1 MARSEESRGLRDE
14 ANVGPDPRQA
24 RELRRMSDL
33 GNWKVVDGEPDIRDW
48 PVYASTGRELGV
60 VDDLLVDV
68 EAGEVVMLD
77 VDLKRD
83 DRHALAP
90 LRAAWIDRASRR
102 VVIDAREAERAV
114 DAVGMTTGRHALPAL
129 PREGTLSDDEVR
141 QFNDDYVRAYGRRG
155 VDEERDYRLRRGDEE
170 IRFGLQPRADLP
182 TRADDRVV
190 ARDAE
195 RDVARDAERDVAR
208 DAERD
213 VARDA
218 GPRRLLSPEERP
230 HGDPLRDAIPRADAL
245 GPTAHPTVHPTI
257 PPATPMAATPTATT
271 PVADGGD
278 ARLDESRRIN
288 EALADDAPLDR
299 EGRDIEPRELDG
311 RVRIDEGGT
320 VDERTS
326 VAGVRYDTPNYPRHD
341 YEDYPEYDNSR
352 VVSRH
357 PADRDRDEE
366 TGPRA
371 DAALADAAERRMAE
385 RRVRYRTYP
394 DEVGRPTEDRR

>member
-90 LRAAWIDRASRR
+90 LRAAWIDRASHR

-114 DAVGMTTGRHALPAL
+114 DAVGMTTGRPALPAL
-129 PREGTLSDDEVR
+129 PREGSLSDDEVR

-182 TRADDRVV
+182 AHASDHANDRVV
-190 ARDAE
+190 E
-195 RDVARDAERDVAR
+195 RTVD
-208 DAERD
+208 
-213 VARDA
+213 RDA

-230 HGDPLRDAIPRADAL
+230 HGDPLREVIPRADAL
-245 GPTAHPTVHPTI
+245 GPTSHPTV
-257 PPATPMAATPTATT
+257 PPATTTPVSAT

-278 ARLDESRRIN
+278 ARLTESRRIN
-288 EALADDAPLDR
+288 ESLADDAPLDR

-341 YEDYPEYDNSR
+341 YEDYPEYDSAR

-371 DAALADAAERRMAE
+371 DAALADAAERRLAD

-394 DEVGRPTEDRR
+394 DEVGRPSEDRR

>member
-114 DAVGMTTGRHALPAL
+114 DAVGMAAALPAL
-129 PREGTLSDDEVR
+129 PRHGQLSDDDVR

-155 VDEERDYRLRRGDEE
+155 VDDERDYRLRRGDEE

-182 TRADDRVV
+182 PRADDRVV
-190 ARDAE
+190 E
-195 RDVARDAERDVAR
+195 
-208 DAERD
+208 
-213 VARDA
+213 RDA

-230 HGDPLRDAIPRADAL
+230 HGDPLREVIPRADAI
-245 GPTAHPTVHPTI
+245 GPTSHPPV
-257 PPATPMAATPTATT
+257 PPATSTPVTSAPMAAM

-288 EALADDAPLDR
+288 ETLADDAPLDR

-320 VDERTS
+320 VDDRTS

-341 YEDYPEYDNSR
+341 YEDYPEYDSRR

-371 DAALADAAERRMAE
+371 DAALADAAERRLAD

-394 DEVGRPTEDRR
+394 DEVGRPSEDRR